1 MPKEVEMGDEDT
13 INPDFLQYPESAGPV
28 SESTPGIIMLSGVLV
43 GRKFV
48 LSQDKCTIGRG
59 TGVDIDTRDDT
70 VSRNHAELFKQDGR
84 VIIRDLKSHNGIY
97 VNNCK
102 IDKWTLKDGD
112 IVSVGNTIFQFVQS
126 KGKKVFQFGN
136 LKITV

>member
-1 MPKEVEMGDEDT
+1 MGDEET
-13 INPDFLQYPESAGPV
+13 INPDFLQYSENTGSE
-28 SESTPGIIMLSGVLV
+28 SESTPGIIMLSGVLI

-48 LSQDKCTIGRG
+48 LSQDKYTIGRG
-59 TGVDIDTRDDT
+59 SSVDIDTRDDT
-70 VSRNHAELFKQDGR
+70 VSRNHAELFKQNGR

-102 IDKWTLKDGD
+102 IEQWTLKDGD
-112 IVSVGNTIFQFVQS
+112 IVRVGNTMFQFVQS